1 MKAQCYLFLLC
12 LLVSILSCDSL
23 GTEKIPIGYQEHP
36 LYLLDNYE
44 KVSSHIDDLSIDH
57 TADNTEDMKS
67 YFAIGKQ
74 VQIGA
79 LDLNPVTFVQFNRD
93 QLIHFSTVYT
103 IDETEQS
110 VDFIALIEGL
120 EAKELA
126 PLGRD
131 TEGNLQFTEGNSQT
145 WVRDLSV
152 DSTSS
157 PYPKIRYLVKALP

>member
-1 MKAQCYLFLLC
+1 MKAFRFLTLLC
-12 LLVSILSCDSL
+12 LFGAVSSCDSL
-23 GTEKIPIGYQEHP
+23 GTEKIPIGYQDHP

-57 TADNTEDMKS
+57 TSDNTEDMQS

-126 PLGRD
+126 PLRRD
-131 TEGNLQFTEGNSQT
+131 TEGNIQFTEGNSQT